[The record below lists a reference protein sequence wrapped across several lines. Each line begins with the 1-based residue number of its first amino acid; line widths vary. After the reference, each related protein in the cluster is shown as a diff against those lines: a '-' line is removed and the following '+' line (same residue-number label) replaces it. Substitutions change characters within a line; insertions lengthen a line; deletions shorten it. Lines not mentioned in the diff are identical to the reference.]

1 MALQRPMTFDDLDPR
16 EQLRPYLGLFAYEYS
31 LRREAGLEPKEA
43 VRWSLRRVL
52 PPPDGL
58 QPVLAVLAG
67 YPVGKGCWED
77 EAAHLLQALIV
88 SGDRNWQSLRE
99 REGWRPGTVGMGW

>member
-1 MALQRPMTFDDLDPR
+1 MALRRQSSFDDWDPR
-16 EQLRPYLGLFAYEYS
+16 EQLHPYMRLIAYEYS

-58 QPVLAVLAG
+58 HPVLAMIAG
-67 YPVGKGCWED
+67 YKVDADVWD
-77 EAAHLLQALIV
+77 REAAGLLHALIV
-88 SGDRNWQSLRE
+88 DGDRTWHGLQQCE
-99 REGWRPGTVGMGW
+99 DWRPGTVGMG

>member
-1 MALQRPMTFDDLDPR
+1 MALQRPMTFDDWDPR

-31 LRREAGLEPKEA
+31 LRREAGLDPKEA

-58 QPVLAVLAG
+58 QPILAILAG
-67 YPVGKGCWED
+67 YPVEPGCRE
-77 EAAHLLQALIV
+77 EQAASLLQALII